1 MSEKDQPAEASPPQ
15 PQPIPSAAE
24 VRLDLTRQVPSIRF
38 LERYEDAFSVASIEG
53 RRAFEHLQGLKR
65 HYSHK
70 SKWSYFLMVAMSVMI
85 WFQSYLLYKVGT
97 GQWNFTQYDWLL
109 PALLVQNL
117 AQIAGLCLIVVKA
130 LFKDQK

>member
-1 MSEKDQPAEASPPQ
+1 MSEGEQPTEVTPQ
-15 PQPIPSAAE
+15 QLQPIPTAAE
-24 VRLDLTRQVPSIRF
+24 VRGDVTLHHPS
-38 LERYEDAFSVASIEG
+38 LVLQERYEGLFSVASIEG
-53 RRAFEHLQGLKR
+53 RRAYEHLKGLQR

-70 SKWSYFLMVAMSVMI
+70 SKWSYFLMATMSVMI